1 MLINVGRAA
10 TEEHTAATAAE
21 QTPGKTVAIA
31 ERSAL
36 STDFPYGQ
44 SGTGRLSF
52 RLGRLLRNAKHPAIY
67 DSLRFYKVRLRLEF
81 IDWPLL

>member
-1 MLINVGRAA
+1 M
-10 TEEHTAATAAE
+10 
-21 QTPGKTVAIA
+21 AIA

-52 RLGRLLRNAKHPAIY
+52 RLRRLQRNAKHPDIY
-67 DSLRFYKVRLRLEF
+67 DSLRSVKGKAVSRLGAF
-81 IDWPLL
+81 SGKIVGNCATPPLRSGMATF